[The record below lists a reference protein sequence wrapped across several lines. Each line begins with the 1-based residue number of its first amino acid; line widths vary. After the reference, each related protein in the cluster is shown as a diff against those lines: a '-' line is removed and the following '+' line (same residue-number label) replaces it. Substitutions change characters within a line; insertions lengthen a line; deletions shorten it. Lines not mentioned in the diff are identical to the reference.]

1 MRSIATCCCDNTC
14 VTQFPLKYIVKT
26 QLLTII
32 IHSFNFTAINIYVDK
47 EYTDF
52 YFTVIS
58 FQEEWLKFDQVL
70 LVLSNSTKPM

>member
-1 MRSIATCCCDNTC
+1 MCNSISTKIYSKNPIAYN
-14 VTQFPLKYIVKT
+14 YY
-26 QLLTII
+26 
-32 IHSFNFTAINIYVDK
+32 SFNFTAINIYVDK
-47 EYTDF
+47 EYTGF